1 MIDPFNAWK
10 PPLCL
15 MTQQKAR
22 NAPCV
27 GNFVSKPPSSALSC
41 VLMAWES
48 WREQHDEP
56 RTWPVLP
63 TGRACPPVRQVDG
76 AAAGEPAAS
85 QLVPLGRPPE
95 ESSAGVAG
103 ETAVVNPGLRH
114 LNVANSATAHSGIG
128 KCELKRLQKV
138 SSEFFFFNLNYWLW
152 VTKSTFTPTSLYI

>member
-1 MIDPFNAWK
+1 MPLVAGISSQS
-10 PPLCL
+10 PLC
-15 MTQQKAR
+15 T
-22 NAPCV
+22 
-27 GNFVSKPPSSALSC
+27 SALSC

-128 KCELKRLQKV
+128 KFDCKK
-138 SSEFFFFNLNYWLW
+138 W
-152 VTKSTFTPTSLYI
+152 VFISKPQLLILGNKINIHTHFALYLASFLSW